1 MHRSAF
7 YSRVFS
13 LVVAAVLGYALWRIF
28 TPFFNA
34 LSWAV
39 FLAFL
44 LYPVNLRFRRHLRG
58 KKRAAGV
65 LTVLT
70 PIVILLP
77 LSALSIAF
85 VAEVSGL
92 IRTIQQRARELDI
105 RSFSDLQ
112 QFPIIARANTWL
124 DCTAKREP

>member
-1 MHRSAF
+1 MPTQSAF
-7 YSRVFS
+7 YSRIFS

-28 TPFFNA
+28 AHFFNA
-34 LSWAV
+34 MSWAA

-44 LYPVNLRFRRHLRG
+44 LYPLNLRFRRHLHG
-58 KKRAAGV
+58 KGRAAGV

-77 LSALSIAF
+77 LSALSLAF

-92 IRTIQQRARELDI
+92 IRTIQQRAR
-105 RSFSDLQ
+105 
-112 QFPIIARANTWL
+112 
-124 DCTAKREP
+124 